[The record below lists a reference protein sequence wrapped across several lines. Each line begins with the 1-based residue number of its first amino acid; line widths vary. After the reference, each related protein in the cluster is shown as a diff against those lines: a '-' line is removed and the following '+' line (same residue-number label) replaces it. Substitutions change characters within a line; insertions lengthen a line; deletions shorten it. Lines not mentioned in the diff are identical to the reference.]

1 VDKDIDTSFEIPMN
15 VELIWI
21 TLFNIYYK
29 HNLDQKISTNE
40 LNIIKISLKDLFNIN
55 ISDNILLEIITIRLL
70 IYGFK
75 KAIKNDIRF
84 ILMSKYLKDDE
95 INLTKLY
102 IL

>member
-1 VDKDIDTSFEIPMN
+1 MDKDIDTSFEIPMN